1 MEEFANQNPQPI
13 DGPQWKQLNAQSRM
27 YIMPD
32 FCRFSL
38 PYREPKTAEPW
49 IRVNGTLTYQVTP
62 LQYALDGKLL
72 TLWPYGKYARLL
84 LIYITTQV
92 KRDPDNPTRT
102 IYLPDNLGDLMKQ
115 LHIMRSPTG
124 TDYKAFRRQ
133 LDAVSAMQIKITE
146 DLSTRDQ
153 FARRTDSLTISKESY
168 ISWSRKP
175 GDESHANGYLQLT
188 DETWEQMRHGIPL
201 DDDMLE
207 VLVQM
212 NPTSH
217 GQIIDIYMWLSRRLY
232 ALNHSNAMQTGI
244 ITWDSLSRQFG
255 GAYGSR
261 KEFTRYF
268 KNSLKK
274 ISQPWP
280 GGLHYKVIR
289 GEGIILQRSSLSVKP
304 KPRKTGN

>member
-1 MEEFANQNPQPI
+1 MEDSASKDARPI
-13 DGPQWKQLNAQSRM
+13 DGPQWQQLNAQNRM

-49 IRVNGTLTYQVTP
+49 IRVNGALTYQVTP

-84 LIYITTQV
+84 LIYITTQAR
-92 KRDPDNPTRT
+92 RDPDNPTRT
-102 IYLPDNLGDLMKQ
+102 IWLPDSLRDLMKQ

-153 FARRTDSLTISKESY
+153 FARHTDSLTISKESY

-175 GDESHANGYLQLT
+175 GDESHINGYLQLT
-188 DETWEQMRHGIPL
+188 DETWEQMQHGIPL

-212 NPTSH
+212 NPASH

-261 KEFTRYF
+261 KEFTRKF
-268 KNSLKK
+268 KQRL
-274 ISQPWP
+274 QELAQAWP
-280 GGLHYKVIR
+280 GGLHYDIIKR
-289 GEGIILQRSSLSVKP
+289 KGIILQRSSLSVKP

>member
-1 MEEFANQNPQPI
+1 MKPSANMSQQEPS
-13 DGPQWKQLNAQSRM
+13 GRQWQQLNQQNRV

-49 IRVNGTLTYQVTP
+49 IRVNGALTYQVTP
-62 LQYALDGKLL
+62 QQYALAGKML

-92 KRDPDNPTRT
+92 KRNLDNPTRT

-115 LHIMRSPTG
+115 LHIMRNPTG
-124 TDYKAFRRQ
+124 GDYKAFRHQ
-133 LDAVSAMQIKITE
+133 LDAVSTMQIKITE
-146 DLSTRDQ
+146 DLSTNDR

-175 GDESHANGYLQLT
+175 GDEAHTNGYLQLT
-188 DETWEQMRHGIPL
+188 SETWEQMRHGIPL

-207 VLVQM
+207 VLIQM
-212 NPTSH
+212 NPGSC

-232 ALNHSNAMQTGI
+232 ALNHSNAQQTSV

-255 GAYGSR
+255 GTYGSL

-268 KNSLKK
+268 KDCLQKV
-274 ISQPWP
+274 SQPWP
-280 GGLHYKVIR
+280 GGLHYKIVK
-289 GEGIILQRSSLSVKP
+289 GEGIILQKSVLSVKP
-304 KPRKTGN
+304 KPRMTIN

>member
-1 MEEFANQNPQPI
+1 MEEFANHNPRPI
-13 DGPQWKQLNAQSRM
+13 DGPQWKQLNAQNRM

-38 PYREPKTAEPW
+38 PYREPETAEPW

-62 LQYALDGKLL
+62 LQYALDGKML

-92 KRDPDNPTRT
+92 KRNPDNPTRT
-102 IYLPDNLGDLMKQ
+102 IYLPDSLGDLMKQ
-115 LHIMRSPTG
+115 LHITRRPAG
-124 TDYKAFRRQ
+124 ADYKAFRRQ

-146 DLSTRDQ
+146 DLSSEGQ
-153 FARRTDSLTISKESY
+153 FARHTNSLTISKESY

-175 GDESHANGYLQLT
+175 GDESHINGYLHLT
-188 DETWEQMRHGIPL
+188 DETWEQMQHGIPL
-201 DDDMLE
+201 DDDMIE
-207 VLVQM
+207 FLVQM
-212 NPTSH
+212 KRGSH

-244 ITWDSLSRQFG
+244 ITWESLSGQFG
-255 GAYGSR
+255 STYKNR
-261 KEFTRYF
+261 KEFTREF
-268 KNSLKK
+268 KQRLQELAQS
-274 ISQPWP
+274 WP
-280 GGLHYKVIR
+280 GGLHYDIIKR
-289 GEGIILQRSSLSVKP
+289 KGIILKRSSLSVKP